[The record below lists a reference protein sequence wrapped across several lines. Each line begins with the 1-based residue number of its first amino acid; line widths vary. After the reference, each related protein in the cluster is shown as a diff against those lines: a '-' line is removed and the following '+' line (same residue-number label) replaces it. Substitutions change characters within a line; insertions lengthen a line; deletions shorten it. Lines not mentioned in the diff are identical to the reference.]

1 MIAHLWRLSFS
12 FMLSLLGF
20 IFSIGLAFEIVRIII
35 LVFEIIKDL
44 FERVS
49 LYHCDSWKL
58 YIKLQMISF
67 VFTDYDYYYSDYLQ
81 RLHFVCLVVNPNTL
95 GGKPRV
101 YGETNLGGKP
111 RLSCINR
118 ILTGDNLRFRSF
130 DFVD

>member
-1 MIAHLWRLSFS
+1 
-12 FMLSLLGF
+12 MLSLFGF

-67 VFTDYDYYYSDYLQ
+67 VFYKLLLLLLKLFAKIAYYL
-81 RLHFVCLVVNPNTL
+81 F
-95 GGKPRV
+95 GGDSKH
-101 YGETNLGGKP
+101 
-111 RLSCINR
+111 
-118 ILTGDNLRFRSF
+118 LRWEA
-130 DFVD
+130 